1 MPRISAGLLM
11 YRIRDGALQVLLA
24 HPGGPLFRNK
34 DDGAWSIPKGEI
46 ESDEDLLA
54 AAQREFEE
62 ETSVRP
68 TGPFVALA
76 PIKQKG
82 GKIVHAWAFEG
93 DCDPQAIKSNMFT
106 MEWPPRSGRQ
116 MEFPEIDRADFFDMG
131 TAQQKIKAAQWD
143 LVLELESLLRSEN
156 PCRLKQC

>member
-1 MPRISAGLLM
+1 M
-11 YRIRDGALQVLLA
+11 YRIKDGALQVLLA

-46 ESDEDLLA
+46 ESEEDLLT

-68 TGPFVALA
+68 KGPFIALA

-116 MEFPEIDRADFFDMG
+116 MEFPEIDRAEFFDME

-143 LVLELESLLRSEN
+143 LVVELERLLRSEN